1 MLSKSDLF
9 RTSLARVASS
19 IKNKYQIYNALII
32 KPLNFKF
39 KMNDVVLKVCN
50 KCKKLRALANLTVEK
65 LLSIASL
72 RSTTKLYTDYS
83 DFK

>member
-1 MLSKSDLF
+1 MLSKIDLF
-9 RTSLARVASS
+9 RTSLARVAVS

-65 LLSIASL
+65 LISIASL
-72 RSTTKLYTDYS
+72 RRTTKLFTHYS